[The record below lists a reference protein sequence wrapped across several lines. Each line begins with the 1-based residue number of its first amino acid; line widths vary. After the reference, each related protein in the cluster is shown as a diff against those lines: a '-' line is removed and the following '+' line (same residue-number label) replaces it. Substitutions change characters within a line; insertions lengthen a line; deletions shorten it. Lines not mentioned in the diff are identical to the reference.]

1 MVKTTPYRVDGE
13 VGRFMFETHQVS
25 GADGQVVDTREL
37 FPRLT
42 GQEWYRTVG
51 FKELGL
57 VQGTVTGSYR
67 HSATWL
73 NRLRHQAAGTPSRTL
88 SHNSEQEGQRLLTH
102 LEQQA
107 AAILTAHEFAADQ
120 PPAAQKEHY
129 QQQALVTQNADQV
142 QAAVLQCAPDVSY
155 RAEMERNP
163 VSYEVAAQSVQISI
177 DPVGVKQQKTQHDR
191 VPKAQ
196 KRDMAYQTVAHL
208 QHTER
213 TYLFNGRDIAA
224 VLRLILAFLLH
235 NDLLKYNLLF
245 FVDGQRSLSQMI
257 LALFAWF
264 TPLQIILDWPHL
276 VKKCQEL
283 LSMALTGR
291 ERRNQV
297 LKPLLRLLWLGC
309 VERAIQLLRDLD
321 ADTVKDTSR
330 LEQLI
335 GYLQRQQPFIPC
347 YAVRRELGLRNSSN
361 RGEKAN
367 DLLVANRQKHK
378 GMSWSAGGSVAL
390 AALTALVRNDEHTR
404 WFRSRSVRFAFAS

>member
-1 MVKTTPYRVDGE
+1 
-13 VGRFMFETHQVS
+13 MFETHQGTDS
-25 GADGQVVDTREL
+25 EGQSVDTRDL

-51 FKELGL
+51 FKELGI
-57 VQGTVTGSYR
+57 VQGTLTGSYR
-67 HSATWL
+67 QSAAWL
-73 NRLRHQAAGTPSRTL
+73 NRLRHQPQGTPSRTL
-88 SHNSEQEGQRLLTH
+88 SHNSEQEGQRLLAH
-102 LEQQA
+102 LEEQA
-107 AAILTAHEFAADQ
+107 VAILVAHEFSADR
-120 PPAAQKEHY
+120 PPAIQQAHY
-129 QQQALVTQNADQV
+129 QQQAFVAQSATPV
-142 QAAVLQCAPDVSY
+142 QAAIMQCAPDVSY
-155 RAEMERNP
+155 HAEMERNP
-163 VSYEVAAQSVQISI
+163 VPYEVAAQSVQVSI

-191 VPKAQ
+191 VPKEQ
-196 KRDMAYQTVAHL
+196 KRDMVYQTVAHL

-245 FVDGQRSLSQMI
+245 FVDGQRNLSQTI
-257 LALFAWF
+257 LAVFAWF

-283 LSMALTGR
+283 LSMALKGR
-291 ERRNQV
+291 ELRNQI

-309 VERAIQLLRDLD
+309 IERAIQLLRDLD

-367 DLLVANRQKHK
+367 DLLVAHRQKHK
-378 GMSWSAGGSVAL
+378 GMSWSAVGSVAL
-390 AALTALVRNDEHTR
+390 AALTALVRNDEHTL
-404 WFRSRSVRFAFAS
+404 WFHSRSVRFAFAS

>member
-1 MVKTTPYRVDGE
+1 
-13 VGRFMFETHQVS
+13 MFETHQVT

-67 HSATWL
+67 HSAAWL

-107 AAILTAHEFAADQ
+107 AAILAAREFSADQ

-129 QQQALVTQNADQV
+129 QQQALVTQNAEQV
-142 QAAVLQCAPDVSY
+142 RAAVLQCAPDASY
-155 RAEMERNP
+155 LAEMERNP
-163 VSYEVAAQSVQISI
+163 VSYEVAAQSVQVSI
-177 DPVGVKQQKTQHDR
+177 DPVGVKHQKAQHDR
-191 VPKAQ
+191 VAKAQ
-196 KRDMAYQTVAHL
+196 KRDMVYQTVAHL
-208 QHTER
+208 QQAER
-213 TYLFNGRDIAA
+213 TYLFNGREIAA

-245 FVDGQRSLSQMI
+245 FIDGQRSLSQTI

-264 TPLQIILDWPHL
+264 TPLQLILDWPHL

-283 LSMALTGR
+283 LSMALKGR
-291 ERRNQV
+291 AQRNQV

-309 VERAIQLLRDLD
+309 VDRAIQLLRDLD
-321 ADTVKDTSR
+321 PVSIKDATCV
-330 LEQLI
+330 EQLS

-347 YAVRRELGLRNSSN
+347 YAVRRTLGLRNSSN

-367 DLLVANRQKHK
+367 HLLVAHRQKHK
-378 GMSWSAGGSVAL
+378 GMSWSATGSVAL
-390 AALTALVRNDEHTR
+390 AALTALVRNDEHAL
-404 WFRSRSVRFAFAS
+404 WFRSRTVRFTFAP